1 MRSYWVVNVSSRREA
16 MLSRPT
22 VQSTKSN
29 DGLTGLFS
37 LYIKERLEF

>member
-1 MRSYWVVNVSSRREA
+1 

-22 VQSTKSN
+22 AQSTKSN
-29 DGLTGLFS
+29 GGLTGLFS

>member
-22 VQSTKSN
+22 AQSTKSN